1 MISVDTFNTQL
12 LAPRTHKNIKNWL
25 ILRVYQIARWNKLL
39 QHEQGGKSFITKTF
53 FKNRIKMNCN
63 INLLLNGYRL
73 ACQTSQNVDSWP
85 NSNFMQYRSAKK
97 HGYEKCPSRL
107 LKYLYQ
113 NFLFFKIS
121 NYISNLQLIIYKM
134 TYQTFIFIHYWPHT
148 IVTKTAG
155 RLKQSEPHRIIA
167 KIIKFLRHLYT

>member
-12 LAPRTHKNIKNWL
+12 LAPRTQKNIKNWL
-25 ILRVYQIARWNKLL
+25 IPRVYETDRWNQGFTL
-39 QHEQGGKSFITKTF
+39 EQSGKSFITKTF
-53 FKNRIKMNCN
+53 FNNRIKLNCN
-63 INLLLNGYRL
+63 INLWSNGYRL
-73 ACQTSQNVDSWP
+73 ACQTSQNVDTWP

-113 NFLFFKIS
+113 NHLLYQIS

-155 RLKQSEPHRIIA
+155 RLKKSEPHRIIA